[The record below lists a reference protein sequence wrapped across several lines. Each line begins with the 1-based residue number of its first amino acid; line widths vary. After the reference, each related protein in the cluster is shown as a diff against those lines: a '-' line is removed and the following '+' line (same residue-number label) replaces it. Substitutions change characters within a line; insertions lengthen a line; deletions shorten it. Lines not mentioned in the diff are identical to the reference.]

1 VPSPGSR
8 PLLLAL
14 RPLGLGD
21 LLTALP
27 ALRGLAAALPEH
39 RRVLAAP
46 AGLAALALHS
56 GAVDEVLPTRPL
68 EALGP
73 EAEAADLAVDLHG
86 RGPASQR
93 ILLATRPRRLLAFA
107 NDEVP
112 ETAGMPRWREDEHEV
127 RRWCRMLQEQG
138 VPADPSRLELE
149 PPPVA
154 VAPQAH
160 GATLI
165 HPGAAFEARRWPA
178 ARWAAVASAEAAR
191 GRPVVVT
198 GGPGEE
204 ALAARVAMLAGLPA
218 GSVLA
223 GRTGLLELAAT
234 VAASALVVCGDTG
247 VGHLATALGV
257 PSVLL
262 FGPTPPAWWG
272 PPPERARHR
281 VLWRGR
287 RGDPHGDVPDPG
299 LLAIGVEEVVAAV
312 GAQTLRT
319 AAATTNP

>member
-1 VPSPGSR
+1 VTR

-27 ALRGLAAALPEH
+27 ALRGLAAAFPEH

-46 AGLAALALHS
+46 VGLTALALHS
-56 GAVDEVLPTRPL
+56 GAVDEVLPTRAL

-93 ILLATRPRRLLAFA
+93 ILLAARPRRLLAFA
-107 NDEVP
+107 NGEVP
-112 ETAGMPRWREDEHEV
+112 ETAGMPRWREDEHEAS
-127 RRWCRMLQEQG
+127 RWCRMLNEHG

-149 PPPVA
+149 RPPVA
-154 VAPQAH
+154 VAPLAR

-165 HPGAAFEARRWPA
+165 HPSASFEARRWPA
-178 ARWAAVASAEAAR
+178 DRWAAVASAEAAR
-191 GRPVVVT
+191 GRPVVIT

-204 ALAARVAMLAGLPA
+204 TLAARVAMLAGLPPEA
-218 GSVLA
+218 VLA
-223 GRTGLLELAAT
+223 GRTGLIELAAT
-234 VAASALVVCGDTG
+234 VAAASLVVCGDTG
-247 VGHLATALGV
+247 IGHLATALGV